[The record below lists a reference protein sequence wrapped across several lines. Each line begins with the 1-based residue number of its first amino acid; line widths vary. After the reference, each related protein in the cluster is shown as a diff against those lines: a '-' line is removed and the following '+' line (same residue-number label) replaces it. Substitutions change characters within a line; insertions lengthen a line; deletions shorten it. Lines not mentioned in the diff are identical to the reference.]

1 MSFWKVATQWQMP
14 LRPSILVQV
23 RTATKRAAGSR
34 TSMKDSAG
42 RRLGPKK
49 TEGQRVE
56 VGQIIMRQRGTK
68 FYPGENVG
76 IGKDHTL
83 FALEPGWVRY
93 YLDPF
98 HEGRK
103 FVGVALYQD
112 LRLPIDHFAPRVRR
126 FGRQLLSGEK
136 ASVEEQALPRSVFL
150 AKEKILE
157 RAQQRTDAREQRRAE
172 FGRVLREELGL
183 LLDQDAEQLATEYLV
198 RVHTNLKNGFNDGDA
213 RFNAMYYMEVR
224 MRNTPEMEDK
234 TELLKKTVEAVNAAT
249 SFSNKFELGRH
260 ISEDERVAWREA
272 LHSDLAGLVIRTA
285 DEKQRVVERLKE
297 ASKYL
302 SLSEEIHLRRKFLK
316 PVKPETEAVAGVP
329 GKETVTIKRFN
340 YETRKVDTII
350 REKKAFL
357 AKL

>member
-1 MSFWKVATQWQMP
+1 MP

-56 VGQIIMRQRGTK
+56 VGQIIMRQRGTR

-98 HEGRK
+98 HTGRK

-112 LRLPIDHFAPRVRR
+112 MRLPIEHFAPRVRR
-126 FGRQLLSGEK
+126 FGRQLLSGKE
-136 ASVEEQALPRSVFL
+136 AETEEQALPRSVFL

-157 RAQQRTDAREQRRAE
+157 RAQQRADAREQRRAE
-172 FGRVLREELGL
+172 FGHILREELGL
-183 LLDQDAEQLATEYLV
+183 ALDQDAEQLATEYLL
-198 RVHTNLKNGFNDGDA
+198 RVQTNLKSGFNSADA
-213 RFNAMYYMEVR
+213 RFNAMYHMEVR
-224 MRNTPEMEDK
+224 MRNTPEKVGQMD
-234 TELLKKTVEAVNAAT
+234 LLKKTVASVDAAT

-260 ISEDERVAWREA
+260 ISEGERVAWREA
-272 LHSDLAGLVIRTA
+272 LHKDLAGLVIRTA
-285 DEKQRVVERLKE
+285 EEKQRVVERLKE

-316 PVKPETEAVAGVP
+316 PVKPETEAVAEAA
-329 GKETVTIKRFN
+329 GKGTVTIKRFN
-340 YETRKVDTII
+340 YGTGKVDTII